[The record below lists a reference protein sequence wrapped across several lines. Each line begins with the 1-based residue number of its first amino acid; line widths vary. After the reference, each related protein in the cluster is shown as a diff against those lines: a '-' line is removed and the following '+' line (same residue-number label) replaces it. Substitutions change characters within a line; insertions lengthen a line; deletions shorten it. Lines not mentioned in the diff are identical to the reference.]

1 MEMAK
6 IFLRHNLVVISLV
19 LLFSSVS
26 SGSEAQERLALWRA
40 HILSKGNL
48 GGVEYD
54 SDDFRALVQ
63 MGPNCLP
70 EVFSAYRQEADPH
83 VLYYY
88 SGLIRRIAHFD
99 VFRYSKE
106 PLIIHGYQ
114 LQCTENIP
122 FLSMQVGKN
131 GLSVLPHP
139 LYITV
144 QRDKLVQ
151 WWDQR
156 ASFLKRDQMTAKIRA
171 ATGKSHQ
178 EFLEYDK
185 VKAQQLFK
193 LRVYGIYNIPYFLDI
208 IDRDNNPIIFC
219 EFLRIS
225 GHPEYRALPMTN
237 DVVANSWKA
246 DGKYPTRELKVKLI
260 CDWWKK
266 AAKTYNNLG
275 NLYSEIDRR
284 IKKLSNQNP

>member
-1 MEMAK
+1 MKMAK
-6 IFLRHNLVVISLV
+6 KFLRLNLGVISLL

-26 SGSEAQERLALWRA
+26 SASEAQERLALWRA

-48 GGVEYD
+48 GGVEYN

-88 SGLIRRIAHFD
+88 SGLIRRIAHFN

-106 PLIIHGYQ
+106 PLKINGYE

-122 FLSMQVGKN
+122 FLSIQIGKN

-144 QRDKLVQ
+144 TKDKLVK
-151 WWDQR
+151 WWEQR
-156 ASFLKRDQMTAKIRA
+156 ASFLKRDQIATKIRA

-185 VKAQQLFK
+185 IKAQQLFK
-193 LRVYGIYNIPYFLDI
+193 LSVYGIYNIPYFLDI
-208 IDRDNNPIIFC
+208 IDQDNNPIIFC

-225 GHPEYRALPMTN
+225 GHPEYNALRMTS
-237 DVVANSWKA
+237 DVVANTWKA

-266 AAKTYNNLG
+266 AAKTYTNLG